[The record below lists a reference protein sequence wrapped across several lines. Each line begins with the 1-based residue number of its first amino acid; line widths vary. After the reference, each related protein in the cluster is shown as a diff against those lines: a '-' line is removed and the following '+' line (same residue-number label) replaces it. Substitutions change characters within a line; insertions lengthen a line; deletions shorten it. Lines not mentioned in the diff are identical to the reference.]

1 MRVAYS
7 QAQRVEAVRLF
18 WKVGSATK
26 VVCRWCRGVGVRG
39 GVGSGWRWGVLLHP
53 TGRASRWG
61 WVGSRSWRRAHIR
74 GCVLGV
80 PGVFLGGLA

>member
-26 VVCRWCRGVGVRG
+26 VVHRLRYPASTHTLMAWVDQRRKDGVVRACRFR
-39 GVGSGWRWGVLLHP
+39 GVLLVLAAQRKHW
-53 TGRASRWG
+53 RA
-61 WVGSRSWRRAHIR
+61 AEP
-74 GCVLGV
+74 VLLTC
-80 PGVFLGGLA
+80 FGL